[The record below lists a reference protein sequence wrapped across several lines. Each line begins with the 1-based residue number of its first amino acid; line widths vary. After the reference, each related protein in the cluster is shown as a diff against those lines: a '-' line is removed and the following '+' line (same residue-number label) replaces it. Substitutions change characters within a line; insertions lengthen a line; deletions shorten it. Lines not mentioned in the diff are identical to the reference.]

1 MMTYG
6 TTVPAFYQNYVDLL
20 NGRNF
25 YDVLQNTDIWDFLA
39 SLPEEKAAYRY
50 AEGKWSVAQVIA
62 HLCDAERVFQYR
74 ALHIAR
80 APGIELPGFDEN
92 AWAERN
98 TAAGQSLAEV
108 RAEFRTVRNSSLAL
122 FSRFSE
128 AELLSKGKANGYE
141 MSAGFIGIC
150 AAGHQLHHTRILRE
164 RYL

>member
-1 MMTYG
+1 MTYG

-20 NGRNF
+20 GGRNF
-25 YDVLQNTDIWDFLA
+25 YDILQSAEVWDLLA

-50 AEGKWSVAQVIA
+50 AESKWTLAQVIA
-62 HLCDAERVFQYR
+62 HMCDAERVFQYR

-80 APGIELPGFDEN
+80 TPGIELPGFDEN
-92 AWAERN
+92 AWADLN

-108 RAEFRTVRNSSLAL
+108 TAGFRTVRNSTLAL
-122 FSRFSE
+122 FGCFSE

-150 AAGHQLHHTRILRE
+150 AAGHQLHHTRIIQE